1 MQIENRQQLL
11 TVLAIA
17 AVVLFAADRLVLTPL
32 KGVWDARSER
42 VTKLRNEITEGK
54 SLIAR
59 EQIIRR
65 RWEMI
70 RHNSLPNNQTAT
82 QQKVYNAIN
91 QWAQDSGSTVTAT
104 TPQWKQDADD
114 YMTYDCRVDASG
126 DISSLS
132 KFLYDL
138 ESDPMALKLELVEL
152 ASRDKTG
159 KQLGLSLEFSGL
171 VLTPKAQPQP

>member
-32 KGVWDARSER
+32 KGVWDTRSER
-42 VTKLRNEITEGK
+42 ITKLHNDITQGK

-70 RHNSLPNNQTAT
+70 RRNSLPNNQTAT
-82 QQKVYNAIN
+82 QQQVYKAIN

-104 TPQWKQDADD
+104 TPQWKQDADE

-138 ESDPMALKLELVEL
+138 ESNPMALKLESVEL